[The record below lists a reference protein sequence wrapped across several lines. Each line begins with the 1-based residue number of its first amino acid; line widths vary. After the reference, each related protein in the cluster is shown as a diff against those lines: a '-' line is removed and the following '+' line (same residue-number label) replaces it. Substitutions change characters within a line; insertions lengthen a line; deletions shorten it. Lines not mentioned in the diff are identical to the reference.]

1 MTTMINAPNSDGPG
15 RRCDA
20 NCYNAKSPR
29 CRCICGGQNHGVG
42 PDQAAANT
50 TEFAALMLADYA
62 AGHADL
68 PPLDQVQTYRPAP
81 RRPAQQLLFPT
92 TIQER
97 PPAQTAAATSPL
109 LRSNA
114 PTRPQTPAQQED
126 SAAQTRQLTAV
137 LFGLHPDPT
146 PFLHQGTPPP
156 AKSVPMP
163 TGHNPPQTTE
173 PPR

>member
-109 LRSNA
+109 LASNTS
-114 PTRPQTPAQQED
+114 TRPQTPSEKEQNPAPTTTPR
-126 SAAQTRQLTAV
+126 AAGHAATT
-137 LFGLHPDPT
+137 GST
-146 PFLHQGTPPP
+146 PL
-156 AKSVPMP
+156 
-163 TGHNPPQTTE
+163 
-173 PPR
+173 